1 MALQQQLEQ
10 SQRLLLTQTM
20 LQSLEILQM
29 PVSELQSYLE
39 EAALSNPLL
48 DVERPHAPNVTAIE
62 FQREREIALLNQQ
75 AVFSQGDEEPVDFT
89 AFFHAR
95 NHLPSICANSSDR

>member
-48 DVERPHAPNVTAIE
+48 DVERPHSNVVGGASGSNP
-62 FQREREIALLNQQ
+62 ASLNMSLL
-75 AVFSQGDEEPVDFT
+75 
-89 AFFHAR
+89 
-95 NHLPSICANSSDR
+95 

>member
-29 PVSELQSYLE
+29 PVSELQSSAVHS
-39 EAALSNPLL
+39 AA
-48 DVERPHAPNVTAIE
+48 
-62 FQREREIALLNQQ
+62 
-75 AVFSQGDEEPVDFT
+75 
-89 AFFHAR
+89 
-95 NHLPSICANSSDR
+95 